1 MNSWIC
7 LFLPSSVLK
16 VGTALAL
23 ILQQAERCQESRPRA
38 CHREGRGTMYI
49 CPLPSLG
56 LSVYRNWSGWRL
68 RRSLCMHLALTT
80 GNLPRRTLE
89 RETCPYHP
97 TALCKHHQWMPD
109 CSLGRG
115 MLLGS
120 SAVIG
125 AGVDRTYSLS
135 WEPGK
140 REGLSRPAC
149 ISSPAWEED
158 T

>member
-1 MNSWIC
+1 MEAEKEPVYASG
-7 LFLPSSVLK
+7 LDHRKPSQK
-16 VGTALAL
+16 DA
-23 ILQQAERCQESRPRA
+23 R
-38 CHREGRGTMYI
+38 
-49 CPLPSLG
+49 
-56 LSVYRNWSGWRL
+56 
-68 RRSLCMHLALTT
+68 
-80 GNLPRRTLE
+80 E